1 MQSLFLKGAVLL
13 LLLALALNACTAW
26 TETTPPGGEGK
37 GEGEGE
43 GSQPSPIGM
52 ATATATLTMGPE
64 PVGEPA
70 PAPTDSTD
78 STTPAFSP
86 VPPVPDAETARRFS
100 GTTINYY
107 SGQIGVGSELDNLLM
122 ARFTEE
128 TGILVNFVPKSD
140 DTTEDYAVYEVLFAA
155 QSPDI
160 DVLALDIIWPASF
173 ADHLVNLRPALDAEA
188 AQHFPGIIENNTIGE
203 KLVAMPQFG
212 DFGMLY
218 YRTDLLGAYGFD
230 GPPATWVELET
241 MARTI
246 QEGERAAGNAN
257 FVGWVFQG
265 AAYEGGTCN
274 ALEWIASHGGSIIEE
289 GVVTLNSEATLQA
302 MERARGWVGTIA
314 PETVVSFREEDAR
327 ELFQRGDA
335 AFMRNWPYAYAM
347 GNGATSPIRGR
358 FDVAPLPH
366 TGNHRSVGTVGGWQ
380 LAVSAYSP
388 NPEAAVAF
396 VRYLTSAEVQ
406 KWRAI
411 EGGYVPTIRSVSE
424 DPQVI
429 AALPFLERLQGVVR
443 MARPSRE
450 TGTRYNEASAILF
463 QGVNRILRGA
473 SPPETLA
480 AMSIELEALIHPG
493 DTTP

>member
-1 MQSLFLKGAVLL
+1 MHCLDRNRNHPAEWGR
-13 LLLALALNACTAW
+13 TAAGPRRDGDRNDR
-26 TETTPPGGEGK
+26 TRTSRRTDHGPSGPRILPGPPRARRRG
-37 GEGEGE
+37 
-43 GSQPSPIGM
+43 
-52 ATATATLTMGPE
+52 
-64 PVGEPA
+64 
-70 PAPTDSTD
+70 
-78 STTPAFSP
+78 
-86 VPPVPDAETARRFS
+86 ARRFS
-100 GTTINYY
+100 GTTVNYY

-128 TGILVNFVPKSD
+128 TGIHVNFVPKSD
-140 DTTEDYAVYEVLFAA
+140 DTTEDYAVYDVLFAA
-155 QSPDI
+155 KSPDI

-188 AQHFPGIIENNTIGE
+188 AQHFPGIIENNTIAGS
-203 KLVAMPQFG
+203 LVAMPQFG

-218 YRTDLLGAYGFD
+218 YRTDLLAAYGFG
-230 GPPATWVELET
+230 GPPATWDELEL

-257 FVGWVFQG
+257 FVGLVFQG

-289 GVVTLNSEATLQA
+289 GVVTLNNEATLRA

-347 GNGATSPIRGR
+347 GNAANSPIRER

-366 TGNHRSVGTVGGWQ
+366 DGSHPGVGTVGGWQ

-388 NPEAAVAF
+388 NPEAAIAF

-443 MARPSRE
+443 IARPSRE
-450 TGTRYNEASAILF
+450 TGTQYNEASAVIF
-463 QGVNRILRGA
+463 QGTNSILRGA
-473 SPPETLA
+473 EPSQTLA
-480 AMSIELEALIHPG
+480 TMSADLEALVQRG
-493 DTTP
+493 TTAP